1 MLSGD
6 IERNPG
12 PLTNNG
18 IIISSNNFQNRL
30 NRHGLEAVDVGG
42 QGNCLFRAIA
52 HQLYD

>member
-18 IIISSNNFQNRL
+18 IIISSNNFQNGG
-30 NRHGLEAVDVGG
+30 NIHGFESVDVGE
-42 QGNCLFRAIA
+42 QGN
-52 HQLYD
+52 